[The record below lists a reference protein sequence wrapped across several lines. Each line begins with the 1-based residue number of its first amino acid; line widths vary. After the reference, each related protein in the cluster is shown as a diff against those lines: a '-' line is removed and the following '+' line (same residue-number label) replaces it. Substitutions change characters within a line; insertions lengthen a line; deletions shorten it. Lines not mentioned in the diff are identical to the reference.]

1 MNGYG
6 KLYYESG
13 KLAYE
18 GMWYMD
24 EFHGRGKL
32 YNEEPT
38 PLSDLFDYRTFE
50 NDEKHWSF
58 Y

>member
-1 MNGYG
+1 MNGHG

-32 YNEEPT
+32 YNEDPA
-38 PLSDLFDYRTFE
+38 PLSESFDYRTF
-50 NDEKHWSF
+50 
-58 Y
+58 

>member
-1 MNGYG
+1 MEGGFYEGNWKGNRMNGYG

-32 YNEEPT
+32 YNEEPV
-38 PLSDLFDYRTFE
+38 PLS
-50 NDEKHWSF
+50 
-58 Y
+58 